1 MAIRKKDSNSEH
13 HAGSLHLVTPTAA
26 LEALRE
32 PTAGV
37 DLMDRHNLN
46 RYEGES
52 RRTLRRGISH
62 FLSPLL
68 QALIKEKPRIALAEK
83 AEFAELLSEELSGRP
98 IQELSIDLLRRSF
111 MIRRRVASDSS
122 PDDDDEAPGSGR
134 PPVPPDVP
142 FAEQTTNKA
151 SPAYARKNAKRARS
165 PDVEDTLP
173 PPPDI
178 KAIVKPLISKLIA
191 MKWPGW
197 SNPFSIVL
205 KRSNA
210 PPRYFEVVKRHMN
223 LIYIRDNINKN
234 RYSTVSEV
242 EADLELI
249 VNNATTFNR
258 PNDPVYQFALELQ
271 TVFRSELSLI
281 RRTGGGG
288 QGGREDGQI
297 DKRPRVR

>member
-68 QALIKEKPRIALAEK
+68 QTLIKEKPRIALAEK

-151 SPAYARKNAKRARS
+151 SPAYARKVGTRTANLS
-165 PDVEDTLP
+165 SV
-173 PPPDI
+173 
-178 KAIVKPLISKLIA
+178 
-191 MKWPGW
+191 
-197 SNPFSIVL
+197 SNVYVRLFI
-205 KRSNA
+205 RCCT
-210 PPRYFEVVKRHMN
+210 
-223 LIYIRDNINKN
+223 IYIST
-234 RYSTVSEV
+234 RYTHKVWYLTRNSRRGGSAVV
-242 EADLELI
+242 LNNDYCCRLLI
-249 VNNATTFNR
+249 V
-258 PNDPVYQFALELQ
+258 
-271 TVFRSELSLI
+271 S
-281 RRTGGGG
+281 
-288 QGGREDGQI
+288 
-297 DKRPRVR
+297 